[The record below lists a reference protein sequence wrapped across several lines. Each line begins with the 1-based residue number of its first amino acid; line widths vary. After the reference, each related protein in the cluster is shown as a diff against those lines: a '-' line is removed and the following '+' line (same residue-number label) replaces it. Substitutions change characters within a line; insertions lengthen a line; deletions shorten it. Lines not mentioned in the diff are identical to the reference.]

1 MLVINQRNERYRYHV
16 YVEPSVKYSTLYN
29 SEKVLDLWRAA
40 VTVNKKAKIIGK

>member
-29 SEKVLDLWRAA
+29 SEKRSRFMKSSCD
-40 VTVNKKAKIIGK
+40 GK